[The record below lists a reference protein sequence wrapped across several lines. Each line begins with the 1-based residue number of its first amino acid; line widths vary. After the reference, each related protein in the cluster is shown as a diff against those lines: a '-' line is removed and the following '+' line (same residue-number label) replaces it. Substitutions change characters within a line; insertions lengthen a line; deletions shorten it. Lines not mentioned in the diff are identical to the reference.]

1 MAYHPDTDDY
11 LTRLASAGGSISQFN
26 IDLLDTKIRLFY
38 AKGLRGAT
46 NFLDY
51 WLQLNL
57 TESFT
62 GSLVP
67 VYDSGV
73 GNPTNIGFTAGD
85 WDSTYGL
92 AGNATDKYLNS
103 GYSLSTQLGTFTLAG
118 RSDFHLS
125 ALQSQFIPA
134 GSGNFEALIGLATT
148 NSDAAEYALWNGQ
161 TVDNYFA
168 FGRDS
173 PNAFNPT
180 SGAAGL
186 LLGTASSTHSIRLLV
201 DNSLAASAT
210 GSPTTVGDP
219 TINLFMFA
227 RNLAGSP
234 DFYSKARISS
244 FTAGYGL
251 TTTQETD
258 LYNIL
263 NLTQPYYAS
272 PLMLTAC

>member
-1 MAYHPDTDDY
+1 MSNHPDTDDY
-11 LTRLASAGGSISQFN
+11 LTRLTSAGGSISQFN

-57 TESFT
+57 TKSFT

-67 VYDSGV
+67 VYDSGA

-85 WDSTYGL
+85 WDPTLGL
-92 AGNATDKYLNS
+92 KGNASNKYLNS
-103 GYSLSTQLGTFTLAG
+103 GYSLSTQLGAFTLAG

-125 ALQSQFIPA
+125 ALQSQFISA
-134 GSGNFEALIGLATT
+134 GSGNYEVLIGQAAV
-148 NSDAAEYALWNGQ
+148 NNDAAEYALWNGE
-161 TVDNYFA
+161 TADNYFV

-173 PNAFNPT
+173 PNAFNPI

-186 LLGTASSTHSIRLLV
+186 LLGTISSTHIARLLV
-201 DNSLAASAT
+201 DNTLVENQNGT
-210 GSPTTVGDP
+210 PTTVGDP

-263 NLTQPYYAS
+263 TLTQPYYAS
-272 PLMLTAC
+272 PLTLLAC